1 MELDKSLFFK
11 IKDMNC
17 EFRSLHDSDVSKEY
31 VDSLSQQI
39 QYIMNIPK
47 NVSISSQKKYVKDAL
62 YSKDDTICGLFINNK
77 LVGTA
82 GIQSSTLYLQ
92 YIEVPAKFVVT
103 IGILLFDKNYRG
115 MKLGTTLVWA
125 ATYLYHNCVQV
136 EWFGAGMEKEN
147 FSSMKSF
154 SSCGFKQIYED
165 KKNCRVLINY
175 SELTKSRFIKDSTI
189 REVQ

>member
-1 MELDKSLFFK
+1 
-11 IKDMNC
+11 MNC
-17 EFRSLHDSDVSKEY
+17 EFRTLHDSDVSKEY
-31 VDSLSQQI
+31 VDGLKQHTKD
-39 QYIMNIPK
+39 IMNITK
-47 NVSISSQKKYVKDAL
+47 NVSISSQKKYVKDVL
-62 YSKDDTICGLFINNK
+62 CSKDDTICGLFINNK

-92 YIEVPAKFVVT
+92 YIEVPVKFVAT
-103 IGILLFDKNYRG
+103 IGIFLFDKNYRG

-147 FSSMKSF
+147 ISSMKSF
-154 SSCGFKQIYED
+154 LSCGFQQIYKD
-165 KKNCRVLINY
+165 KEKCRVLINY

>member
-1 MELDKSLFFK
+1 MELDKSLCFK
-11 IKDMNC
+11 VNDMNC
-17 EFRSLHDSDVSKEY
+17 EFRTLHDSDVSKEY
-31 VDSLSQQI
+31 VDGLKQQT

-47 NVSISSQKKYVKDAL
+47 NVSISSQKKYVKDVL
-62 YSKDDTICGLFINNK
+62 CSKDDTICGLFINNK

-92 YIEVPAKFVVT
+92 YIEVPAKFVAT
-103 IGILLFDKNYRG
+103 IGIFLFDKNYRG

-136 EWFGAGMEKEN
+136 EWFGAGMKKEN
-147 FSSMKSF
+147 IPSLKSF
-154 SSCGFKQIYED
+154 LSCGYRKIYED
-165 KKNCRVLINY
+165 KENCKVLLNH
-175 SELTKSRFIKDSTI
+175 SELTKPRFIKASTI